1 MGPLANKNCRPTF
14 GHELVFTT
22 GKFNGSS
29 LTILGRNAMFHPVRK
44 MPIIGGTGSLQL
56 ACGFVQ
62 AKTHFLNLPSGDAIV
77 SVEYHAAAIHY
88 LLIRAPIADKQWVW
102 ETVHVVEQQQFV
114 GTLQFHTLFGIEPG
128 CYIDDSF
135 AIDYNYTLGS
145 PKPFLRRLDLE
156 KQWVWETV
164 HVVEQQQFVGTLQ
177 FHTLFGIEPGCYID
191 DSFAIDYNYTLGS
204 PKPFLRRLDLEVL
217 DISLEGTLRVNY
229 PMSWWCPYGRSTPNV
244 SLASSPFVFSKLRNI
259 FLAMGC
265 DSLAYLM
272 SSDVSNSLLRSIYGG
287 CMSVCVK
294 DTIQSNGSSCN
305 GIGCCKTTIT
315 YISRVDFERTED
327 CKYASLVDQKWF
339 EENITN
345 HFEVRKMSHVPV
357 VLNWE
362 INANLFSLVTGSS
375 NSSHST
381 CQFANRSSSLGNMS
395 STFTCSCDSGFEGNP
410 YFVDGCQDID
420 ECANLEVCSFYDLRY
435 PCVNVLG
442 GYYCDPVSDHKSRNK
457 IIIIGISTG
466 ITGLLFLFI
475 GGWWSYKVVKKRK
488 NIKRKEKFFKRNGG
502 LLLQQQLS
510 SSEVAVEKNTK
521 LFNSKDLE
529 KATDNFNVNRILGQ
543 GGQGTVYKGM
553 LIDGKIVAVKKSK
566 VIDEGKL
573 EEFVNEVVILSQINH
588 RNVVKLLGCCLET
601 EVPLLV
607 YEFIPNGTLSQ
618 YLYDQNEEFPTT
630 WDMRLR
636 IATEVAEALFYLHS
650 AASTPIFH
658 RDIKTTNILLDDKYR
673 AKVADFG
680 TSRSIAVDQTH
691 LTTVVQGTFGYLDP
705 EYFQSS
711 QYTEK
716 SDVYSF
722 GVVLVELLTGEKAIS
737 STRTKECRSLATYL
751 IHSMEENNLFDIDDT
766 RVMKDAKQEEII
778 AVANLAKMCLNLN
791 RKERPT
797 MKEVAKQLEAIQTL
811 QKTPNVQ
818 QNYEEIEYV
827 RTEMH
832 EQWDDVSTS
841 TMSGANNGVASS
853 SGSRPLL
860 SF

>member
-1 MGPLANKNCRPTF
+1 MGMVGRMVFLLWSMNVFIKAVGLAN
-14 GHELVFTT
+14 
-22 GKFNGSS
+22 SS
-29 LTILGRNAMFHPVRK
+29 
-44 MPIIGGTGSLQL
+44 
-56 ACGFVQ
+56 C
-62 AKTHFLNLPSGDAIV
+62 SG
-77 SVEYHAAAIHY
+77 AAAVCGNVTIPY
-88 LLIRAPIADKQWVW
+88 P
-102 ETVHVVEQQQFV
+102 
-114 GTLQFHTLFGIEPG
+114 FGIEPG
-128 CYIDDSF
+128 CYINSWF
-135 AIDYNYTLGS
+135 AIVCN
-145 PKPFLRRLDLE
+145 K
-156 KQWVWETV
+156 
-164 HVVEQQQFVGTLQ
+164 
-177 FHTLFGIEPGCYID
+177 
-191 DSFAIDYNYTLGS
+191 TLGS

-217 DISLEGTLRVNY
+217 DISLEGTLRINY
-229 PMSWWCPYGRSTPNV
+229 PMSSWCPKSETEIAPYV
-244 SLASSPFVFSKLRNI
+244 SLASSPFVYSKLRNI
-259 FLAMGC
+259 FIAMGC
-265 DSLAYLM
+265 GNLA
-272 SSDVSNSLLRSIYGG
+272 LLRSSDGSNGSFIIGG
-287 CMSVCVK
+287 CMSVCENEDIIK
-294 DTIQSNGSSCN
+294 TKGSSCN
-305 GIGCCKTTIT
+305 GIGCCKATIPSDLDVFTTDIEGKYGKFKST
-315 YISRVDFERTED
+315 KG
-327 CKYASLVDQKWF
+327 CNYASLVDQKWF

-345 HFEVRKMSHVPV
+345 HFEVPTMSHVPV
-357 VLNWE
+357 VLSWE
-362 INANLFSLVTGSS
+362 INANLFSLVMGSS
-375 NSSHST
+375 NSSRST

-395 STFTCSCDSGFEGNP
+395 STFTCSCNTGFEGNP
-410 YFVDGCQDID
+410 YLLHGCQDID
-420 ECANLEVCSFYDLRY
+420 ECANLEACSFHNLRY

-442 GYYCDPVSDHKSRNK
+442 GYYCDPISDHKSHNK

-466 ITGLLFLFI
+466 FGLFFLFI

-488 NIKRKEKFFKRNGG
+488 KIKRKENFFKRNGG

-510 SSEVAVEKNTK
+510 SSEVAVEKTTK
-521 LFNSKDLE
+521 LFNSKELE

-618 YLYDQNEEFPTT
+618 YLYDQNEEFPAT

-636 IATEVAEALFYLHS
+636 IATKVAGALFYLHS
-650 AASTPIFH
+650 AASTPIYH

-673 AKVADFG
+673 TKVADFG

-691 LTTVVQGTFGYLDP
+691 LTTIVQGTFGYLDP

-711 QYTEK
+711 QFTEK

-751 IHSMEENNLFDIDDT
+751 IHSMEENNLFDIIDA
-766 RVMKDAKQEEII
+766 RVMKDAKQGEII

-827 RTEMH
+827 RNEMY

-841 TMSGANNGVASS
+841 TMSGADSGLASS
-853 SGSRPLL
+853 SSSRPLL

>member
-1 MGPLANKNCRPTF
+1 MGMTV
-14 GHELVFTT
+14 GMVFLLWSMNVFIKAV
-22 GKFNGSS
+22 G
-29 LTILGRNAMFHPVRK
+29 LGNR
-44 MPIIGGTGSLQL
+44 S
-56 ACGFVQ
+56 C
-62 AKTHFLNLPSGDAIV
+62 SG
-77 SVEYHAAAIHY
+77 AAAVCGSVTIPY
-88 LLIRAPIADKQWVW
+88 P
-102 ETVHVVEQQQFV
+102 F
-114 GTLQFHTLFGIEPG
+114 GTKHG

-135 AIDYNYTLGS
+135 AIDCN
-145 PKPFLRRLDLE
+145 K
-156 KQWVWETV
+156 
-164 HVVEQQQFVGTLQ
+164 
-177 FHTLFGIEPGCYID
+177 
-191 DSFAIDYNYTLGS
+191 TLGS

-229 PMSWWCPYGRSTPNV
+229 PMSSWCPMSGTEIAPNV

-259 FLAMGC
+259 FVAMGC
-265 DSLAYLM
+265 DNLAYVL
-272 SSDVSNSLLRSIYGG
+272 SSDVSNSSLTSIYGG
-287 CMSVCVK
+287 CMSVCEK
-294 DTIQSNGSSCN
+294 DAIQSNGSSCN
-305 GIGCCKTTIT
+305 GIGCCKTTIASDLDVFT
-315 YISRVDFERTED
+315 TKIQSMIPFKRTED
-327 CKYASLVDQKWF
+327 CKYAFLVDQKWF
-339 EENITN
+339 EENLTN
-345 HFEVRKMSHVPV
+345 HFEVQKMSHVPV

-362 INANLFSLVTGSS
+362 INANLSS
-375 NSSHST
+375 RVMGGDSSHST

-410 YFVDGCQDID
+410 YLVDGCQ
-420 ECANLEVCSFYDLRY
+420 
-435 PCVNVLG
+435 
-442 GYYCDPVSDHKSRNK
+442 
-457 IIIIGISTG
+457 GISTG
-466 ITGLLFLFI
+466 FGLLFLFI

-488 NIKRKEKFFKRNGG
+488 NIKCKEKFFKRNGG

-510 SSEVAVEKNTK
+510 SSEVAIEKTTK

-573 EEFVNEVVILSQINH
+573 EEFINEVVILSQINH

-618 YLYDQNEEFPTT
+618 YLYDQIEEFPAT

-636 IATEVAEALFYLHS
+636 IATEVAGALFYLHS
-650 AASTPIFH
+650 AASTPIYH

-691 LTTVVQGTFGYLDP
+691 LTTTVQGTFGYLDP

-751 IHSMEENNLFDIDDT
+751 IHSMEENNLFDIIDA
-766 RVMKDAKQEEII
+766 RVMKDAKQEAII

-791 RKERPT
+791 RKGRPT
-797 MKEVAKQLEAIQTL
+797 MKEVAKQLEAIQTF

-841 TMSGANNGVASS
+841 TMSG
-853 SGSRPLL
+853 SRPLL

>member
-1 MGPLANKNCRPTF
+1 MGMTV
-14 GHELVFTT
+14 GMVFLLWSMNVFIKAV
-22 GKFNGSS
+22 G
-29 LTILGRNAMFHPVRK
+29 LGNR
-44 MPIIGGTGSLQL
+44 S
-56 ACGFVQ
+56 C
-62 AKTHFLNLPSGDAIV
+62 SG
-77 SVEYHAAAIHY
+77 AAAVCGSVTIPY
-88 LLIRAPIADKQWVW
+88 P
-102 ETVHVVEQQQFV
+102 F
-114 GTLQFHTLFGIEPG
+114 GTKHG

-135 AIDYNYTLGS
+135 AIDCN
-145 PKPFLRRLDLE
+145 K
-156 KQWVWETV
+156 
-164 HVVEQQQFVGTLQ
+164 
-177 FHTLFGIEPGCYID
+177 
-191 DSFAIDYNYTLGS
+191 TLGS

-229 PMSWWCPYGRSTPNV
+229 PMSSWCPMSGTEIAPNV

-259 FLAMGC
+259 FVAMGC
-265 DSLAYLM
+265 DNLAYVL
-272 SSDVSNSLLRSIYGG
+272 SSDVSNSSLTSIYGG
-287 CMSVCVK
+287 CMSVCEK
-294 DTIQSNGSSCN
+294 DAIQSNGSSCN
-305 GIGCCKTTIT
+305 GIGCCKTTIASDLDVFT
-315 YISRVDFERTED
+315 TKIQSMIPFKRTED
-327 CKYASLVDQKWF
+327 CKYAFLVDQKWF
-339 EENITN
+339 EENLTN
-345 HFEVRKMSHVPV
+345 HFEVQKMSHVPV

-362 INANLFSLVTGSS
+362 INANLSS
-375 NSSHST
+375 RVMGGDSSHST

-410 YFVDGCQDID
+410 YLVDGCQDID
-420 ECANLEVCSFYDLRY
+420 ECTNLEVCSFYNLRY

-466 ITGLLFLFI
+466 FGLLFLFI

-488 NIKRKEKFFKRNGG
+488 NIKCKEKFFKRNGG

-510 SSEVAVEKNTK
+510 SSEVAIEKTTK

-573 EEFVNEVVILSQINH
+573 EEFINEVVILSQINH

-618 YLYDQNEEFPTT
+618 YLYDQIEEFPAT

-636 IATEVAEALFYLHS
+636 IATEVAGALFYLHS
-650 AASTPIFH
+650 AASTPIYH

-691 LTTVVQGTFGYLDP
+691 LTTTVQGTFGYLDP

-751 IHSMEENNLFDIDDT
+751 IHSMEENNLFDIIDA
-766 RVMKDAKQEEII
+766 RVMKDAKQEAII

-791 RKERPT
+791 RKGRPT
-797 MKEVAKQLEAIQTL
+797 MKEVAKQLEAIQTF

-841 TMSGANNGVASS
+841 TMSGADNGVASS

>member
-1 MGPLANKNCRPTF
+1 MGMTV
-14 GHELVFTT
+14 GVVFLLWSMNVVIKAVDL
-22 GKFNGSS
+22 GNSS
-29 LTILGRNAMFHPVRK
+29 CSG
-44 MPIIGGTGSLQL
+44 
-56 ACGFVQ
+56 ACG
-62 AKTHFLNLPSGDAIV
+62 
-77 SVEYHAAAIHY
+77 SVTIPY
-88 LLIRAPIADKQWVW
+88 P
-102 ETVHVVEQQQFV
+102 
-114 GTLQFHTLFGIEPG
+114 FGIEPG
-128 CYIDDSF
+128 CYIDDWF
-135 AIDYNYTLGS
+135 AI
-145 PKPFLRRLDLE
+145 
-156 KQWVWETV
+156 
-164 HVVEQQQFVGTLQ
+164 
-177 FHTLFGIEPGCYID
+177 GC
-191 DSFAIDYNYTLGS
+191 NHTLGS

-229 PMSWWCPYGRSTPNV
+229 PMSSWCPETNTKNATESAANV
-244 SLASSPFVFSKLRNI
+244 SLASSPFFFSESRNI
-259 FLAMGC
+259 FIAMGC
-265 DSLAYLM
+265 GNLA
-272 SSDVSNSLLRSIYGG
+272 LLRSSDGSIGG
-287 CMSVCVK
+287 CMSVCYK
-294 DTIQSNGSSCN
+294 DAIQSNGSSCN
-305 GIGCCKTTIT
+305 GLDCCKTTIPSDLDVFT
-315 YISRVDFERTED
+315 AEISGKYGNFTSAKD
-327 CKYASLVDQKWF
+327 CNYGSLVDQKWF
-339 EENITN
+339 EENLTK
-345 HFEVRKMSHVPV
+345 HFEVKKMSQVPV

-362 INANLFSLVTGSS
+362 INESLSSLVMKT
-375 NSSHST
+375 NSFHST
-381 CQFANRSSSLGNMS
+381 CQLANGSSLLGNMRT
-395 STFTCSCDSGFEGNP
+395 TFTCTCDSGFEGNP
-410 YFVDGCQDID
+410 YLVDGCQ
-420 ECANLEVCSFYDLRY
+420 
-435 PCVNVLG
+435 
-442 GYYCDPVSDHKSRNK
+442 
-457 IIIIGISTG
+457 GISTG
-466 ITGLLFLFI
+466 IGLLFLFI

-510 SSEVAVEKNTK
+510 LSEVTVEKTTK

-618 YLYDQNEEFPTT
+618 YLYEQNEEFPTT
-630 WDMRLR
+630 WNMRLR
-636 IATEVAEALFYLHS
+636 IATEVAGALFYLHS
-650 AASTPIFH
+650 AASTPIYH

-711 QYTEK
+711 QFTEK

-737 STRTKECRSLATYL
+737 STRTKECRSLATYF
-751 IHSMEENNLFDIDDT
+751 IHSMEENILFDIIDA

-778 AVANLAKMCLNLN
+778 AVANLAKMCLNM
-791 RKERPT
+791 KGKKRPT
-797 MKEVAKQLEAIQTL
+797 MKEVAMQLEAVQTL

-818 QNYEEIEYV
+818 QNHEEFEYA
-827 RTEMH
+827 RTEMY
-832 EQWDDVSTS
+832 EQWDAISTS
-841 TMSGANNGVASS
+841 TMSGLDGGVGSS
-853 SGSRPLL
+853 SNSRPLL

>member
-1 MGPLANKNCRPTF
+1 M
-14 GHELVFTT
+14 
-22 GKFNGSS
+22 
-29 LTILGRNAMFHPVRK
+29 
-44 MPIIGGTGSLQL
+44 
-56 ACGFVQ
+56 
-62 AKTHFLNLPSGDAIV
+62 
-77 SVEYHAAAIHY
+77 
-88 LLIRAPIADKQWVW
+88 
-102 ETVHVVEQQQFV
+102 VHVVEQQQFV

-543 GGQGTVYKGM
+543 GGQGTVYK
-553 LIDGKIVAVKKSK
+553 
-566 VIDEGKL
+566 
-573 EEFVNEVVILSQINH
+573 
-588 RNVVKLLGCCLET
+588 
-601 EVPLLV
+601 
-607 YEFIPNGTLSQ
+607 
-618 YLYDQNEEFPTT
+618 
-630 WDMRLR
+630 
-636 IATEVAEALFYLHS
+636 
-650 AASTPIFH
+650 
-658 RDIKTTNILLDDKYR
+658 
-673 AKVADFG
+673 
-680 TSRSIAVDQTH
+680 
-691 LTTVVQGTFGYLDP
+691 
-705 EYFQSS
+705 
-711 QYTEK
+711 
-716 SDVYSF
+716 
-722 GVVLVELLTGEKAIS
+722 
-737 STRTKECRSLATYL
+737 ATYL

>member
-1 MGPLANKNCRPTF
+1 MTVGM
-14 GHELVFTT
+14 VFLLWSMNVFIEAV
-22 GKFNGSS
+22 GLGNGS
-29 LTILGRNAMFHPVRK
+29 
-44 MPIIGGTGSLQL
+44 
-56 ACGFVQ
+56 C
-62 AKTHFLNLPSGDAIV
+62 SG
-77 SVEYHAAAIHY
+77 AAAVCGNVKIPY
-88 LLIRAPIADKQWVW
+88 P
-102 ETVHVVEQQQFV
+102 
-114 GTLQFHTLFGIEPG
+114 FGIEPA

-135 AIDYNYTLGS
+135 AID
-145 PKPFLRRLDLE
+145 
-156 KQWVWETV
+156 
-164 HVVEQQQFVGTLQ
+164 
-177 FHTLFGIEPGCYID
+177 C
-191 DSFAIDYNYTLGS
+191 NYTLGS

-217 DISLEGTLRVNY
+217 DISSEGTLRVNY
-229 PMSWWCPYGRSTPNV
+229 PMSWSCPKSGTESASNV

-259 FLAMGC
+259 FVAMGC
-265 DSLAYLM
+265 GNVAYLL
-272 SSDVSNSLLRSIYGG
+272 SSDVSNSSLISIYGLIGG
-287 CMSVCVK
+287 CMSVCEK
-294 DTIQSNGSSCN
+294 GTIQSNGSSCN
-305 GIGCCKTTIT
+305 GINCCKTTIPSDLDVFT
-315 YISRVDFERTED
+315 TIIRSMRGASFERTED
-327 CKYASLVDQKWF
+327 CKYAFLVDQKWF
-339 EENITN
+339 EENLTS
-345 HFEVRKMSHVPV
+345 HFEVQQMSHVPV

-362 INANLFSLVTGSS
+362 INANLSSLIMGSK
-375 NSSHST
+375 SSRST

-410 YFVDGCQDID
+410 YLVDGCQDID
-420 ECANLEVCSFYDLRY
+420 ECANLEVCSFYDLQY

-442 GYYCDPVSDHKSRNK
+442 GYYCDPVLDHKSRNK

-510 SSEVAVEKNTK
+510 SSEVAVEKNIK

-618 YLYDQNEEFPTT
+618 YLYDQNEEFPAT

-636 IATEVAEALFYLHS
+636 IATEVAGALFYLHS

-722 GVVLVELLTGEKAIS
+722 AVVLVELLTGEKAIS

-751 IHSMEENNLFDIDDT
+751 IHSMEENNLFDIIDD

-797 MKEVAKQLEAIQTL
+797 MKEVAKQLEVIQTL
-811 QKTPNVQ
+811 QKTPNIQ

-841 TMSGANNGVASS
+841 TMSGADSGIASS
-853 SGSRPLL
+853 SCSRPLL